1 MNKQKA
7 SIIILNWNGKHFLDM
22 CLSSVL
28 NQTYKDFEVMVVDNA
43 STDGSVEYVREKYP
57 MIKIVQ
63 NDKNLGFAKGCNVG
77 IRHSDAD
84 YIVTLSNDTRVEP
97 NWLEELIRVAE
108 TDKRIGICG
117 SKLVLMDSPNIYNSA
132 GFFLILN
139 AYIYDRAAFYKRKKI
154 GLYEKLEQVDGVC
167 AASAL
172 YRKKMLDEV
181 GLFDERF
188 FFGHDD
194 IDLSWRAKHYGW
206 KAMYVPTSVC
216 YHKMLGS
223 VKGKKLHNQTYVDSV
238 WVISKN
244 SNVLG
249 LALVALLLLAQVT
262 KAFVEQKL
270 LGKDRDYK
278 PLWAALR
285 AIPSEWKKG
294 KPYRMRRRSRK
305 VDLGRDNCN

>member
-1 MNKQKA
+1 MSANFEAESMNRRKA
-7 SIIILNWNGKHFLDM
+7 SIIIVNWNGKHFLDT

-28 NQTYKDFEVMVVDNA
+28 NQTYPNFEVVMVDNG
-43 STDGSVEYVREKYP
+43 STDGSVDYVREKYP
-57 MIKIVQ
+57 SIRIVQ
-63 NDKNLGFAKGCNVG
+63 NEENLGFAKGCNVG

-97 NWLEELIRVAE
+97 NWLEELIKVAE

-117 SKLVLMDSPNIYNSA
+117 SKLILMDSPNVYNSV
-132 GFFLILN
+132 GFFLTFN
-139 AYIYDRAAFYKRKKI
+139 AYIYDRGPGRKI
-154 GLYEKLEQVDGVC
+154 GRYEKLERVDGVC

-172 YRKKMLDEV
+172 YRKKMLDEI

-206 KAMYVPTSVC
+206 RAMYVPTSVC

-223 VKGKKLHNQTYVDSV
+223 VKGRKLHNQTYVDAV

-244 SNVLG
+244 SNFLG
-249 LALVALLLLAQVT
+249 LALIALLLFAQMT
-262 KAFVEQKL
+262 KAFIEQKL
-270 LGKDRDYK
+270 LGRDRDYK
-278 PLWAALR
+278 PLLAALR
-285 AIPSEWKKG
+285 AIPDEWEKG
-294 KPYRMRRRSRK
+294 KPYRMQRRSRK
-305 VDLGRDNCN
+305 P